1 MEAPYLFHASQDTR
15 RLVKGLRC
23 CSCLIFSLLCQKY
36 EVGKKGVVICL
47 VVLGQNGID
56 VSELGKMVETELMV
70 VRLMFLTRLVSLLEC
85 TLRSLPSLHSSWQK
99 KDSVTRQLQ
108 SHQENCAEKQQQQMN
123 AKISSNWRGTK
134 LKSIHFPYI
143 LTEKVKGRDLSRESL
158 GWDRCTNIKISL
170 FPKELGND
178 ALTCF

>member
-1 MEAPYLFHASQDTR
+1 MGQNKVSRQIFKIVLKMEAPYLFHASQDTR

-85 TLRSLPSLHSSWQK
+85 TLRSLPSLHSS
-99 KDSVTRQLQ
+99 
-108 SHQENCAEKQQQQMN
+108 
-123 AKISSNWRGTK
+123 
-134 LKSIHFPYI
+134 
-143 LTEKVKGRDLSRESL
+143 
-158 GWDRCTNIKISL
+158 
-170 FPKELGND
+170 
-178 ALTCF
+178 